1 MVEGNKRTS
10 LRQDV
15 QIELKKRGQV
25 CRCIRCRE
33 VKTHL
38 VAMDDLTL
46 NDFTYHPSSAEEHFL
61 NFTTSEDRIAGYL
74 RLSLPSQDAPDLHL
88 PDLEKAAL
96 IREVHVYGQSL
107 PLGVDKEGA
116 AQHIGLGTLL
126 LRRSE
131 EIARAKGFSQ
141 LAVIAAI
148 GTRQYYASRGFRAGD
163 LYMIKDSVTI
173 TSPLPLSIYCGEGFG
188 ARCY

>member
-1 MVEGNKRTS
+1 M
-10 LRQDV
+10 
-15 QIELKKRGQV
+15 
-25 CRCIRCRE
+25 
-33 VKTHL
+33 KTHL
-38 VAMDDLTL
+38 VAIDDLTL
-46 NDFTYHPSSAEEHFL
+46 NDFIYHPSSAEEHFL

-74 RLSLPSQDAPDLHL
+74 RLSLPSPEAPDLHL

-131 EIARAKGFSQ
+131 EIAREKGFKQ

-148 GTRQYYASRGFRAGD
+148 GTRQYYASRGFRAGE
-163 LYMIKDSVTI
+163 LYMIKE
-173 TSPLPLSIYCGEGFG
+173 L
-188 ARCY
+188 